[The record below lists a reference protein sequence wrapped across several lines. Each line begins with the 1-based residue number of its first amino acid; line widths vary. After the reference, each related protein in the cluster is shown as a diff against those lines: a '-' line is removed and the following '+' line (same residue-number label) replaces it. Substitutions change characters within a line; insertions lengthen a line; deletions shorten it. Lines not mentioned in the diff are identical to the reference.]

1 MTPQGK
7 PRPQQQATITAGSPR
22 WFLMLLQPG
31 IGLKRWL
38 FLAALGLG
46 ILALGASFAL
56 SFSLSGNI
64 LTVGR
69 AITLSEVL
77 PNLWR
82 GVLFAGVGSLI
93 FLISGFMFYRRV
105 AFAFSYVPGKPA
117 ILENLSRHLARSR
130 GPRLVVIGGG
140 TGLSTLLRGVKHYT
154 EEITAIVT
162 VADDGGSSGRLRSEL
177 GISPPGDARQ
187 CLIAL
192 SESEPLME
200 EVLSYRFGSD
210 GDLRDH
216 NLGNLLL
223 AALTDM
229 YGNFHEALQAMAKL
243 LAVKGRVVPATNHP
257 DLKIMAETKSGEVLD
272 GETAIGHAG
281 ESLIKLWIE
290 PEDCEV
296 NPAAAEAIFEA
307 DAVVIGPGSL
317 YTSILPNFLV
327 PGIAE
332 AVRTSSA
339 AKVFVCNVATQHGE
353 TDGLSG
359 PEHLSVFTQ
368 YSNVQPTHFLV
379 NNNALPIP
387 EGSQQDVI
395 SAQAPAGF
403 LGEVIMEDLV
413 DIAMPTRHDSDK
425 LANVLMSIARRGAR
439 SARVTANIG

>member
-7 PRPQQQATITAGSPR
+7 PRPQQQTTITAGTPR
-22 WFLMLLQPG
+22 WFLMLLRPG

-38 FLAALGLG
+38 VLAALGLT

-56 SFSLSGNI
+56 SFSVSGNI
-64 LTVGR
+64 LAIGR
-69 AITLSEVL
+69 AITLSDTL
-77 PNLWR
+77 PSLWR
-82 GVLFAGVGSLI
+82 GVIFVGVGSAV

-105 AFAFSYVPGKPA
+105 AFAFSYMPGNPA
-117 ILENLSRHLARSR
+117 ILENLSRHLDRSR

-154 EEITAIVT
+154 EDITAIVT

-210 GDLRDH
+210 GELHGH

-223 AALTDM
+223 AALTDT

-257 DLKIMAETKSGEVLD
+257 DLKIMAETKGGKILD

-281 ESLIKLWIE
+281 ETLTKLWIE
-290 PEDCEV
+290 PGDCEV
-296 NPAAAEAIFEA
+296 NPAATQAILEA
-307 DAVVIGPGSL
+307 DAIVIGPGSL
-317 YTSILPNFLV
+317 YTSVLPNFLV

-332 AVRTSSA
+332 AARASRA

-359 PEHLSVFTQ
+359 PEHLETFVRHSG
-368 YSNVQPTHFLV
+368 VQPTHFLV

-387 EGSQQDVI
+387 GDSQQAAI
-395 SAQAPAGF
+395 SAETPPGFAG
-403 LGEVIMEDLV
+403 EMVMDDLV
-413 DIAMPTRHDSDK
+413 DTAMPTRHDPEK
-425 LANVLMSIARRGAR
+425 LASVLMGIARRGAR
-439 SARVTANIG
+439 SAYVTTNAG